1 MLILW
6 RAFLIAVC
14 CFAVIICY
22 PNYANGAL
30 TVIFTWAVVAF
41 FIMLILTLITKAIQ
55 LGKSHIFNSFFDI
68 ALVIGFLYI
77 LLNILP
83 LSDGTTPFIRIKKNV
98 YPTKQDISKGL
109 ENLGFTKKEEN
120 LGKLQK
126 NIDEISIDIDKVKT
140 LIFKEHK
147 D

>member
-77 LLNILP
+77 LLN
-83 LSDGTTPFIRIKKNV
+83 V